1 LKAKI
6 FIEGQEF
13 KTLAIM
19 APVVL
24 SALVAGAL
32 LASSPVKFTLVAV
45 LTLLFAFLTI
55 KYPEAL
61 FALFLTAGLF
71 KGDPSLEL
79 PYIDLT
85 IFLALLVIAGIVF
98 GIISKRIALTTPPF
112 KMLVPFLVIS
122 CLSALSLAY
131 TMAPIYGATKL
142 SRFVTLTS
150 LAFFAPLYVFQER
163 ERFRNFLIAYV
174 SVTVAQLF
182 DIFHKG
188 WLNPTVM
195 DVNNYEYLIVG
206 YCLATAF
213 LMTFMYLF
221 LIDSSIPRRI
231 FYAGFLCPV
240 IIYGLMITGARGPFL
255 SLVVT
260 FSLVPILSKQPHA
273 QSGRLR
279 YWAFRAGV
287 IGAIFLAFEYQY
299 FARMTSRLM
308 ELEGGGG
315 PSALERVYM
324 AKAALHALF
333 TMPYFLTGLG
343 AGGFSVY
350 YTGMDSAAGEYP
362 HNMFLEL
369 ATDIGV
375 AGLVAGVLLTVWSFK
390 KAALAVKRMTGTDY
404 YIAVCAGAI
413 LLFTFL
419 NALKSGDLNDN
430 RLFFAMAGFFFYLDG
445 KSWVKG
451 VATSP
456 RGAK

>member
-6 FIEGQEF
+6 FSQGQEF

-19 APVVL
+19 IPVVL

-45 LTLLFAFLTI
+45 VTLLFAFLTI

-61 FALFLTAGLF
+61 FALFLTAGLY

-79 PYIDLT
+79 PFIDLT
-85 IFLALLVIAGIVF
+85 ILVALLLVAGIVF
-98 GIISKRIALTTPPF
+98 GVISKRITLTTPPL
-112 KMLVPFLVIS
+112 KMLAPFLVIC
-122 CLSALSLAY
+122 CLSAISLAY
-131 TMAPIYGATKL
+131 TMAPIYGAAKL

-163 ERFRNFLIAYV
+163 ARFRNFLIAYV
-174 SVTVAQLF
+174 SVTIAQLF
-182 DIFHKG
+182 NIFHKG
-188 WLNPTVM
+188 WLNPSVM
-195 DVNNYEYLIVG
+195 DVNSYEYLIVG
-206 YCLATAF
+206 YCLGVAF

-221 LIDSSIPRRI
+221 LIDNSLPRRI
-231 FYAGFLCPV
+231 LYVGFVCPV

-255 SLVVT
+255 SLIVT
-260 FSLVPILSKQPHA
+260 FAVIPILSKQPHA
-273 QSGRLR
+273 ESGRLR
-279 YWAFRAGV
+279 FWAFRALIV
-287 IGAIFLAFEYQY
+287 GAIFIGFEYQF

-315 PSALERVYM
+315 ASALERVYM
-324 AKAALHALF
+324 AKAALQALF

-350 YTGMDSAAGEYP
+350 YTGMDSVNGEYP

-375 AGLVAGVLLTVWSFK
+375 AGLVAGILLTVWSFK
-390 KAALAVKRMTGTDY
+390 KAALAVKKMTGTDY
-404 YIAVCAGAI
+404 YIAVCAGSI

-419 NALKSGDLNDN
+419 NSLKSGDLNDN
-430 RLFFAMAGFFFYLDG
+430 RLFFAMAGFVFYLDG
-445 KSWVKG
+445 KSWAKG
-451 VATSP
+451 IATSP